1 LHAHHVRACVPAALI
16 LHWLNCLAD
25 SALDRR
31 KACVA
36 LNRSAAETFSC
47 DLWCQKFQFRETLV
61 ELHAC
66 HFDQRANQNLEKHR
80 AVKRQGDTTR
90 SLLERSRTWCV
101 MNRSRIKVKVVG
113 ADVTCRDNKTY
124 INPPKTAKEI
134 LERLQASGYVG
145 DLQSYAGASLS
156 GDDLLDDKQEYTLEL
171 APEGNTLCL

>member
-1 LHAHHVRACVPAALI
+1 
-16 LHWLNCLAD
+16 
-25 SALDRR
+25 
-31 KACVA
+31 
-36 LNRSAAETFSC
+36 
-47 DLWCQKFQFRETLV
+47 
-61 ELHAC
+61 
-66 HFDQRANQNLEKHR
+66 
-80 AVKRQGDTTR
+80 
-90 SLLERSRTWCV
+90 